1 MACICKRQH
10 RLEGLE
16 GNEQV
21 PQQKGSSEWL
31 HNLFTRAKESICMII
46 KLAKKTRH
54 LYFDSGLQL
63 FKEIGFQM
71 NKNLERLNTLQLI
84 IFITQH
90 STITEVYKQT
100 SQYFVESVGHAILYY
115 SEYN

>member
-1 MACICKRQH
+1 
-10 RLEGLE
+10 
-16 GNEQV
+16 
-21 PQQKGSSEWL
+21 
-31 HNLFTRAKESICMII
+31 
-46 KLAKKTRH
+46 
-54 LYFDSGLQL
+54 
-63 FKEIGFQM
+63 M
-71 NKNLERLNTLQLI
+71 NKDLEHLERLNTLQLI